1 MRGALDGGPSSICG
15 FLSRRRKGVR
25 HVGNKGIEALLDQD
39 SASGVEAG
47 ALLRGTLI
55 CEDSERA
62 IIDAVN
68 EFSSESSRKT
78 GRNWFVEI
86 LRPDL
91 SPVFLQRRFSNSSGW
106 RISKS
111 APIEICHSK
120 TKNVRAFGRESAKA
134 RLRAE
139 PAK

>member
-1 MRGALDGGPSSICG
+1 MLETKALKHFWIKIAPP
-15 FLSRRRKGVR
+15 
-25 HVGNKGIEALLDQD
+25 
-39 SASGVEAG
+39 GVEAG

-91 SPVFLQRRFSNSSGW
+91 SPVFPPTRFSIHPVGGSAKA
-106 RISKS
+106 RRSKS
-111 APIEICHSK
+111 VTARRK
-120 TKNVRAFGRESAKA
+120 TSGLLAARAAKA

>member
-1 MRGALDGGPSSICG
+1 LRLDYANGPLFGGGKALGMLETMAFKHFWIKIAPP
-15 FLSRRRKGVR
+15 
-25 HVGNKGIEALLDQD
+25 
-39 SASGVEAG
+39 GVEAG

-91 SPVFLQRRFSNSSGW
+91 SPVFPPTPLFEFIRLADQQ
-106 RISKS
+106 K
-111 APIEICHSK
+111 
-120 TKNVRAFGRESAKA
+120 RADRNLSQQDEKRPGFWPRERESALA
-134 RLRAE
+134 G
-139 PAK
+139 